1 LRTRDWFGR
10 EEPVKYFS
18 AVMGAHKALKEAH
31 IPMAFIMDENI
42 SLEKL
47 LQFPVVYLPNVAIL
61 SEEEVSL
68 FKEYLKRG
76 GKILATGLT
85 ACYDKYGN
93 LLRRCLLEDLIGAKL
108 LEIYDSHKDNYVRF
122 PNGKREIALEGVP
135 KDVNILNYSP
145 IAIFQPI
152 DAKAYGDLLVAY
164 RSQDNPWMGHMSPG
178 KVVGPAILER
188 EYGKGK
194 IVYLP
199 FSPDSAFVGN
209 YRMPE
214 HRNLIASIIRYLNP
228 KPPIVINT
236 QPNIETVLTKDEKR
250 KSFYNPFSLLLWHSY
265 ICGVSLPRG
274 KKGFAE
280 FNGVLLPLRGG
291 NRNKHSFLFC
301 RSSWTEGKHLSSG

>member
-1 LRTRDWFGR
+1 
-10 EEPVKYFS
+10 
-18 AVMGAHKALKEAH
+18 MGAHKALKEAH
-31 IPMAFIMDENI
+31 IPMTFIMDENV

-85 ACYDKYGN
+85 ACYDRYGN
-93 LLRRCLLEDLIGAKL
+93 PLGRCLLEDLIGAKL

-122 PNGKREIALEGVP
+122 PNGKQEIALEGVP

-145 IAIFQPI
+145 IAIFKPI
-152 DAKAYGDLLVAY
+152 EAKAYGDLLVAY

-236 QPNIETVLTKDEKR
+236 QPNIEAVLTKDEKR
-250 KSFYNPFSLLLWHSY
+250 NRFIIHFLCFCGNPTSAAYPFPEGRRVLPSLMEFCSPYEAEIEINIPFSSAEV
-265 ICGVSLPRG
+265 IGPKGNISRRG
-274 KKGFAE
+274 
-280 FNGVLLPLRGG
+280 
-291 NRNKHSFLFC
+291 NKLMLKTSNVH
-301 RSSWTEGKHLSSG
+301 EVVVINQ